1 MQLRGAWG
9 PVWTGCPSICS
20 WLSFKTSLL
29 SLPCLGCEASRRAA
43 IWVSTEAL
51 HEEGQ
56 RQQGATAFWRELLCG
71 RRWPSPGRGF
81 WTEPSGGVCCCRARA
96 AGCCA
101 RSMACDGKEALIH
114 TQGAMSPQGASK
126 VAAVL
131 HPPKGLQCLGPG
143 LGPGPGPGPWAGPGL
158 GSSCRSW
165 VSIDSC
171 CGCRGLL
178 ASPRASA
185 SPAGKWGSLFATSDY
200 ALWEPTPS
208 LPRDSGDLVLP
219 PRSAVIFA
227 DRCPQRCVFLWLPI
241 PHSLPSGSS
250 RRDALGAEPQ
260 RLSEA
265 QKEPLRPVSVDLT
278 REWKPGCSL
287 WLQDWVL
294 GVRTLGPHGVFRA
307 CRGRLHTW
315 HFLPS
320 VGYIRDLVES
330 FTEADQGT
338 GPPWG

>member
-1 MQLRGAWG
+1 M
-9 PVWTGCPSICS
+9 
-20 WLSFKTSLL
+20 
-29 SLPCLGCEASRRAA
+29 RRDS
-43 IWVSTEAL
+43 VNKE
-51 HEEGQ
+51 
-56 RQQGATAFWRELLCG
+56 
-71 RRWPSPGRGF
+71 PP
-81 WTEPSGGVCCCRARA
+81 PSGGSCSAGDAGLLKGGDSGRSHLEGSAVAGPGQLGAVPGVWPVMGRRHLYICRAPCHPR
-96 AGCCA
+96 
-101 RSMACDGKEALIH
+101 E
-114 TQGAMSPQGASK
+114 
-126 VAAVL
+126 
-131 HPPKGLQCLGPG
+131 PPKWPLSCTLRKDCSAWGRG
-143 LGPGPGPGPWAGPGL
+143 WPGL

-307 CRGRLHTW
+307 CRGCLHTW